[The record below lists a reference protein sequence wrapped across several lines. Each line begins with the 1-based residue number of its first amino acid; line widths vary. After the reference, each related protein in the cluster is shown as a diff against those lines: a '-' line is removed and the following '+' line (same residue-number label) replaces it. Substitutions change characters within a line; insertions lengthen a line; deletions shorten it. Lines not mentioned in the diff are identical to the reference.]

1 LAEPL
6 NDFLRYG
13 EWTLKGTIFAVV
25 CVVILL
31 VGFSQQSIAQ
41 AAPGVFAD
49 ANQPS
54 GPPDPE
60 KLDSI
65 WQVDPISGQVNIKIP
80 FETTPVGERGP
91 KIPFSLSYNSA
102 STLTMQSG
110 IVGIAGIY
118 YTNLTSNFNQTFQW
132 CTGPFNSFYGPA
144 GPWNT
149 SGPFMYDN
157 YLSIPNQEYSTGAGP
172 DINDGQ
178 GCTIWGP
185 YIYTDEGG
193 ESHDMNLLLTNAGG
207 GSAYAP
213 PCQFPLNNSGGSYG
227 YGFPGSTLDGS
238 AIETGTTNGIGN
250 AIYPDGTSF
259 NGVNMLEDTNGNES
273 SRNLDSLGRTP
284 FSTNI
289 PIDYPGQIPVGTYYV
304 TTTGATGNTES
315 YSVVFSAV
323 PIGSFTMP
331 HPLSSE
337 ISQQETWCING
348 ITYPEGYEAE
358 QASPG
363 TTLPAVTS
371 IARPDGTAYTFQYDP
386 TYGTIS
392 QITFPDGG
400 YVKFVW
406 GILANVGGYG
416 QFGAISS
423 IAVTEVITAAAS
435 GASESI
441 WQYNIS
447 PFAAGQPL
455 SSSVIAPDGSYTNY
469 TGIYM
474 SPYSLLIGSQR
485 SRRDLLIEGKL
496 PARNRRLRVV
506 ERELPQGFDM
516 GWIGNGCS
524 CFRRRGMFSDDHT
537 FDTDNDPMISITDE
551 DCLSGVFRGK
561 RVAALLKAHEAIE
574 TGLARKHLLQRIRR
588 NAVECR

>member
-1 LAEPL
+1 
-6 NDFLRYG
+6 
-13 EWTLKGTIFAVV
+13 
-25 CVVILL
+25 
-31 VGFSQQSIAQ
+31 
-41 AAPGVFAD
+41 
-49 ANQPS
+49 
-54 GPPDPE
+54 
-60 KLDSI
+60 
-65 WQVDPISGQVNIKIP
+65 
-80 FETTPVGERGP
+80 
-91 KIPFSLSYNSA
+91 
-102 STLTMQSG
+102 
-110 IVGIAGIY
+110 
-118 YTNLTSNFNQTFQW
+118 
-132 CTGPFNSFYGPA
+132 
-144 GPWNT
+144 
-149 SGPFMYDN
+149 
-157 YLSIPNQEYSTGAGP
+157 
-172 DINDGQ
+172 
-178 GCTIWGP
+178 
-185 YIYTDEGG
+185 
-193 ESHDMNLLLTNAGG
+193 
-207 GSAYAP
+207 
-213 PCQFPLNNSGGSYG
+213 
-227 YGFPGSTLDGS
+227 
-238 AIETGTTNGIGN
+238 
-250 AIYPDGTSF
+250 
-259 NGVNMLEDTNGNES
+259 
-273 SRNLDSLGRTP
+273 
-284 FSTNI
+284 
-289 PIDYPGQIPVGTYYV
+289 
-304 TTTGATGNTES
+304 
-315 YSVVFSAV
+315 
-323 PIGSFTMP
+323 MP

-551 DCLSGVFRGK
+551 DCLSGVFRGQ

-588 NAVECR
+588 NAVECRQPFASPEMERALAGRCVDARVGRVREPVTRLRVEVCEIAEVAPGKEVVLDVMDHAFHLALGARPANAMCLGRETIVVGEISEQRVQFGWREPHLLRVVVEDFLRPAAEELESVAMTAKQRGQSHRSGKLDKKHPRKSQHHDEGIDWNHRSLDIRKAAAVAFASPKYRPIVKSNT